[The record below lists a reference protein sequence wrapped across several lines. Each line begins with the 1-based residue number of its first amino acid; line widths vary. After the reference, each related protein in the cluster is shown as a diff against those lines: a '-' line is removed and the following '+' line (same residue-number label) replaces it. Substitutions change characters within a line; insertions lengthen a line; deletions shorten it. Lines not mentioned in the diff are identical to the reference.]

1 VAVSVRRGKRVVAR
15 ARARTCPPAGACC
28 ACNLDRRLR
37 PARYT
42 VKVAATAA
50 SQRVVATR
58 HVRVRRAR
66 R

>member
-1 VAVSVRRGKRVVAR
+1 VAVSVRRGKRVAR
-15 ARARTCPPAGACC
+15 ARARTLPAGRRVLRLR
-28 ACNLDRRLR
+28 LDRRLR
-37 PARYT
+37 PARYR